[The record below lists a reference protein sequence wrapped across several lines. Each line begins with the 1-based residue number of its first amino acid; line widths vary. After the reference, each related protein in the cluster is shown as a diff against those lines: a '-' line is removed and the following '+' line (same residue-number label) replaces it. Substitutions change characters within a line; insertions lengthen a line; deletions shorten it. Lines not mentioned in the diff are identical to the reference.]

1 MSQEVETSEKSF
13 FGTLVL
19 GIMVGQFGIH
29 RFYVGKTKTGILM
42 LLTLGCFGLWQL
54 VDVIVIA
61 FQKFKD
67 NKGLPIK
74 P

>member
-1 MSQEVETSEKSF
+1 MSREFETSEKSY

-19 GIMVGQFGIH
+19 SIVVGQFGIH

-54 VDVIVIA
+54 VDIIVIA
-61 FQKFKD
+61 FQKFND
-67 NKGLPIK
+67 NKWLPIK